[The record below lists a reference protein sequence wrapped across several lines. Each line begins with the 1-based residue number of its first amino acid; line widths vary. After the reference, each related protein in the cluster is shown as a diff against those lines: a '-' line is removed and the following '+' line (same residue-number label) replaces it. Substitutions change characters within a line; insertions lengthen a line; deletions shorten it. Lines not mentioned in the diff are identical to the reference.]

1 MWNKVASI
9 FLFLSLLQ
17 FFSFLLNYFKK
28 DILHVKEEFAQDL
41 DNSFSAQ
48 YGQEDILEWTNAKQR
63 TNRNHANKRPF
74 PPG

>member
-48 YGQEDILEWTNAKQR
+48 YGQEDILE
-63 TNRNHANKRPF
+63 
-74 PPG
+74 